1 MGKLCSPF
9 APPSGGKPEPWGVS
23 FQELL
28 KAPSLNGASRCSS
41 FLQIACVWE
50 VFPEEGCSAEILGL
64 CLGAWDGTGGVGMQ
78 TFHVGASVSEPGW
91 TVPRGGGGWPRRWW
105 TAGAW
110 GRAGGVGCAGKAIKR
125 CEPYYW
131 NAIMFIRA
139 WGQEVQMFLENKPHL
154 VVVWRENGNKL
165 LIRLPLSGSVYAG
178 FEWIYPRDFGK
189 QLPQYFSYFQFGK
202 LTPSGEWLKYL
213 YLEIFWA
220 DYCFRGRINESVF
233 QKDCK
238 RRMTKA
244 YVLASS

>member
-1 MGKLCSPF
+1 MFSWDPGAVPGCQGWYGWSRN
-9 APPSGGKPEPWGVS
+9 ADVSGGSISLWTCLDS
-23 FQELL
+23 
-28 KAPSLNGASRCSS
+28 APGA
-41 FLQIACVWE
+41 
-50 VFPEEGCSAEILGL
+50 
-64 CLGAWDGTGGVGMQ
+64 
-78 TFHVGASVSEPGW
+78 
-91 TVPRGGGGWPRRWW
+91 GGWPRRW
-105 TAGAW
+105 TARAW

-131 NAIMFIRA
+131 NANMFIRA

-154 VVVWRENGNKL
+154 VVVWRENGNKV

-178 FEWIYPRDFGK
+178 FEWIHPRDFGK

-202 LTPSGEWLKYL
+202 LTLSGEWLKYV

-238 RRMTKA
+238 RHMTEA
-244 YVLASS
+244 YVLEATAREQCQELSVSPEDLWEIFRWDFQHSSVPSTLESVFC